1 MLDLTANATS
11 VIRSIAERPE
21 LPDEAGLRVATGG
34 GDSGHFSV
42 AATGAPEQ
50 GDLIVEKEGAR
61 VFLDPQAAVILDD
74 KVLDVQVGEEGKV
87 EFLLSAQ

>member
-1 MLDLTANATS
+1 MLDLTSNATS

-21 LPDEAGLRVATGG
+21 LPDEAGLRVAA
-34 GDSGHFSV
+34 GDGDQGQFSV

-61 VFLDPQAAVILDD
+61 VFLDPQAAVVLDD